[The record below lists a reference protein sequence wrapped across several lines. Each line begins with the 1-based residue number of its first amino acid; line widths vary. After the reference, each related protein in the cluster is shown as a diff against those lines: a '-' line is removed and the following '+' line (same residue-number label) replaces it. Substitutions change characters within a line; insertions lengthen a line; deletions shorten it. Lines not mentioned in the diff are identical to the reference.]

1 MASVLLK
8 ILARSDLMNT
18 GTVIILII
26 AIAAIAI
33 AFWMYFEREKTRKLR
48 GKFGPEYD
56 RLVDQER
63 GNTRRAEAI
72 LEDRQKRVSKFDIRR
87 LSQQERDRFAAD
99 WRRVQEQFV
108 DDPKGAVSNADTLVD
123 QALRARGYP
132 MGDFE
137 QRAAD
142 ISVEH
147 PQVVDNYRAAH
158 DIAIRDQRGQATT
171 EELRRAMQHYRN
183 LFEDVLETHVMHN
196 EEVHR

>member
-1 MASVLLK
+1 
-8 ILARSDLMNT
+8 MNT

-26 AIAAIAI
+26 AIVAIAI
-33 AFWMYFEREKTRKLR
+33 AFWMYFEREKTRKLK

-63 GNTRRAEAI
+63 GNTRRAENI
-72 LEDRQKRVSKFDIRR
+72 LEDRQKRVSKFNIRR
-87 LSQQERDRFAAD
+87 LSQEECDRFAGD
-99 WRRVQEQFV
+99 WRVVQEQFV
-108 DDPKGAVSNADTLVD
+108 DDPRAAVSKADTLVIE
-123 QALRARGYP
+123 ALRLRGYP

-147 PQVVDNYRAAH
+147 PKVVDNYRAAH
-158 DIAIRDQRGQATT
+158 DIAERDQQGQATT

-183 LFEDVLETHVMHN
+183 LFEDVLETHVTHY